1 MGYKVTVF
9 EVPKKKIKDKPVYPS
24 GSKKMS
30 RGDWDKLEKKTTL
43 ESFASAPVMRPMKKD
58 AGWIQLGSCLFLDKR
73 PTKEQIDNLKRG
85 LQKPQNKINHVI
97 APCDKEQDYLKQIKD
112 LKDALLRKQQ
122 CIALQ
127 NLRIQELEKTC
138 LRCRTAI

>member
-9 EVPKKKIKDKPVYPS
+9 EAPKKKIKDKPVYPS
-24 GSKKMS
+24 GSKKMN
-30 RGDWDKLEKKTTL
+30 RRDWDKLEKKTTL
-43 ESFASAPVMRPMKKD
+43 EAFATAPVMRPMKKD
-58 AGWIQLGSCLFLDKR
+58 VGGLQIGSYLFLDKR
-73 PTKEQIDNLKRG
+73 PKIEITKEGDL
-85 LQKPQNKINHVI
+85 
-97 APCDKEQDYLKQIKD
+97 LKQIKE
-112 LKDALLRKQQ
+112 LKETLLRKQQ